1 MKIFQPGEKYKL
13 IFSAHPR
20 AGAVA
25 GYVEIVSV
33 DRIPES
39 EMQFRRTSIK
49 QNFDAHCGT
58 ISFIVHSEST
68 NKKIKKAVLIRSR
81 VSKAW
86 ADEYCGGETE
96 YEWFSPTKRSYYP
109 ISSKHESTI

>member
-1 MKIFQPGEKYKL
+1 MKIFQPGEKYEL

-33 DRIPES
+33 DRILES
-39 EMQFRRTSIK
+39 EMQFRGSGIK
-49 QNFDAHCGT
+49 ENFDAHCGT

-68 NKKIKKAVLIRSR
+68 
-81 VSKAW
+81 W

>member
-1 MKIFQPGEKYKL
+1 MKIFQPGEKYEL

-33 DRIPES
+33 DRILES
-39 EMQFRRTSIK
+39 EMQFRGSGSK
-49 QNFDAHCGT
+49 ENFDAHCGT